1 MNSSD
6 DDDSIVVSFQFL
18 QGKES
23 RYSDTDILIDT
34 GSTCS
39 VVMNEKMLLN
49 ISDSEKTLRAIQ
61 MAGTNIQTRR
71 VTSRAFSR
79 YGITPSRC

>member
-49 ISDSEKTLRAIQ
+49 ISESEKTLRAY
-61 MAGTNIQTRR
+61 TNGGHQD
-71 VTSRAFSR
+71 SNQEGDFPGFSKV
-79 YGITPSRC
+79 